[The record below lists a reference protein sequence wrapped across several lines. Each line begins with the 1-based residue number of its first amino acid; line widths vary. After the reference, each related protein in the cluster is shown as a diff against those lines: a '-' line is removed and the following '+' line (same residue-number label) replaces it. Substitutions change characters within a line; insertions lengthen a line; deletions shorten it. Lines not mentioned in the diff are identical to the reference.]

1 MTETVVQKYKGQLLL
16 MVLVAGIL
24 GAALLVLGVHYWE
37 DIKANAV
44 LYALVKII
52 CIIVP
57 LMLAVAYLTFAER
70 KIIGYMQVRIGPNR
84 VGPRGWLQPI
94 ADALK
99 LLMKEIVV
107 PTNANRFL
115 FIVAPTL
122 SIAPALAAWAV
133 LPFTDKLVLANID
146 ASLLYVL
153 ALTSVGV
160 YGVIIAGWSSNSKY
174 AFLGA
179 MRSAAQI
186 VSYEIAMG
194 FALVGVLIA
203 GGSLNL
209 VEIVEAQQG
218 SFLHWFWLPLLPLF
232 LVYFISGVAETN
244 RAPFDVSE
252 GESEIVAGFHV
263 EYSGMAFAVFFLAE
277 YANMILIAALAALM
291 FLGGWLSPFEGIL
304 PDRFLSSGLVGL
316 VLGHGVHWLFGKMAI
331 MLLLFL
337 WFRATFPRYRYD
349 QIMRLGW
356 KVFIPITIVWLV
368 LEGAAVVLDIGPWFD

>member
-1 MTETVVQKYKGQLLL
+1 MADASIWEQIWGPVYI
-16 MVLVAGIL
+16 VL
-24 GAALLVLGVHYWE
+24 
-37 DIKANAV
+37 
-44 LYALVKII
+44 KII
-52 CIIVP
+52 AILAP
-57 LMLAVAYLTFAER
+57 LMLGVAYLTYAER

-84 VGPRGWLQPI
+84 VGFRGWLQPI

-99 LLMKEIVV
+99 LLMKEIVI
-107 PTNANRFL
+107 PSNANRFL
-115 FIVAPTL
+115 FVIAPML

-133 LPFTDKLVLANID
+133 LPFTDTLVLANID
-146 ASLLYVL
+146 ASLLYIL

-160 YGVIIAGWSSNSKY
+160 YGVIIAGWASNSKY

-194 FALVGVLIA
+194 FALVGVLLA

-209 VEIVEAQQG
+209 VEIVQAQDG
-218 SFLHWFWLPLLPLF
+218 SLLHWFWLPLLPLF

-291 FLGGWLSPFEGIL
+291 FLGGWLSPFQGTWFEAWFAWVPGI
-304 PDRFLSSGLVGL
+304 F
-316 VLGHGVHWLFGKMAI
+316 WLLAKTSL

-368 LEGAAVVLDIGPWFD
+368 LEGAAVVADVGPWFD